1 MRFGHKTTQTKGKRD
16 FKAIHDGKV
25 EMMKRFMTAKA
36 DAERKGEVV
45 FKPL

>member
-1 MRFGHKTTQTKGKRD
+1 MRYERNTIQKKDKID
-16 FKAIHDGKV
+16 FKAIHNSKT

>member
-1 MRFGHKTTQTKGKRD
+1 MRYGPNTTPTKGKID
-16 FKAIHDGKV
+16 FKAIHEGKV

-36 DAERKGEVV
+36 EAERKGEVV

>member
-1 MRFGHKTTQTKGKRD
+1 MRYEHNTTQTKGKID
-16 FKAIHDGKV
+16 FKAIHDSKV
-25 EMMKRFMTAKA
+25 EMMKRFMTANA

>member
-1 MRFGHKTTQTKGKRD
+1 MRYEQKTTPAEGTID
-16 FKAIHDGKV
+16 FKAIHDSKV
-25 EMMKRFMTAKA
+25 KMMKSFMAAKA

>member
-1 MRFGHKTTQTKGKRD
+1 MRYERNTTQNQGKID
-16 FKAIHDGKV
+16 FKAIHEGKV

-36 DAERKGEVV
+36 EAERKGEVV

>member
-1 MRFGHKTTQTKGKRD
+1 MRYEHKTTQTKGKND
-16 FKAIHDGKV
+16 FKAIHNGKV